1 MGKGGRSDVLKS
13 KVQKSSGVEG
23 VWVRVRYR
31 YLASDLDNLVI
42 FDNIFIF
49 PLPSQRLASQIVS
62 FMETNQ

>member
-23 VWVRVRYR
+23 VWVRTRYISGER
-31 YLASDLDNLVI
+31 LDNLVI

-49 PLPSQRLASQIVS
+49 PLPSQCLASQIVS
-62 FMETNQ
+62 FAETNQ